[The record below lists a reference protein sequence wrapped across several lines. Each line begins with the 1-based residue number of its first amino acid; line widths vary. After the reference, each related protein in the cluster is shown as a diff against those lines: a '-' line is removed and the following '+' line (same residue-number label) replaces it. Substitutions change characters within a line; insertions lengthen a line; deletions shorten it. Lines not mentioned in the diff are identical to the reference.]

1 MASTVRGRHGIPRN
15 RTPDG
20 ARHAVRREAARQPS
34 LPVKM
39 LVPARAR
46 PSSFRSTFRRP
57 PTSASLAPTFGGCR
71 GSGVPRLVRIV
82 LRFWNGNRD
91 AARSARTGVA
101 TPRPSDM
108 WRPSPPRS
116 RCRAACPRPPEPSL
130 PPAPPRR
137 LPLEEEHVARAQ
149 RHVLQRPPELV
160 RPIPQ
165 LLVRSHSGWEMNP
178 SVPTSIGINSTA
190 HPASRQSPSSPP
202 GPPYRCSFRSYA
214 CLMLRS
220 AGTVSSIK
228 MMSLSETDQRTRSG
242 RFSVT
247 ATDTGNR

>member
-149 RHVLQRPPELV
+149 RHVLQHPPELV
-160 RPIPQ
+160 RPSPQ
-165 LLVRSHSGWEMNP
+165 LLARSHSGLGDEPQRAHLHRHQLHRPPRVAAVALQP
-178 SVPTSIGINSTA
+178 SR
-190 HPASRQSPSSPP
+190 PA
-202 GPPYRCSFRSYA
+202 
-214 CLMLRS
+214 
-220 AGTVSSIK
+220 VS
-228 MMSLSETDQRTRSG
+228 L
-242 RFSVT
+242 
-247 ATDTGNR
+247 